1 MAGSGGRI
9 TRILGPT
16 VPTTLQP
23 HAWGAFVFELW
34 DPQPLPTTS
43 DVSNR
48 DSAAVASTITRLP
61 LRQRLW
67 LVRPGVNPY
76 HFQYRCGTDT
86 PATVTGS
93 TASGRDR
100 DYRTRDATSVP
111 SDSPAQNLLSTNEAA
126 AGGTGNSIT
135 LNALASSSNMYNGQ
149 LLVVRTGTSQDQS
162 RIISAYN
169 GTTRSPP
176 SSVDH

>member
-1 MAGSGGRI
+1 
-9 TRILGPT
+9 
-16 VPTTLQP
+16 
-23 HAWGAFVFELW
+23 
-34 DPQPLPTTS
+34 
-43 DVSNR
+43 
-48 DSAAVASTITRLP
+48 
-61 LRQRLW
+61 
-67 LVRPGVNPY
+67 
-76 HFQYRCGTDT
+76 
-86 PATVTGS
+86 
-93 TASGRDR
+93 
-100 DYRTRDATSVP
+100 
-111 SDSPAQNLLSTNEAA
+111 LLSTNEAA